1 MTRLRNSSS
10 TTRTS
15 TPKSFHLFPYHL
27 PAIQRQRHM
36 NAHSTVS
43 PDQQTNK
50 QTWTVF
56 RSKMADGTGLII
68 YLSKYLQQQHIY
80 HHYLYSSSRFT
91 YVLKKWHYGNK
102 WRNWEALTKIYFW
115 QIGSCS
121 NYTLK
126 ALKTII
132 EICSCNGSFS
142 FDLILKSAPLH
153 ILLKSRVYSSRNLNI

>member
-1 MTRLRNSSS
+1 MPSACHTTASSHQCPLDCLS
-10 TTRTS
+10 RS
-15 TPKSFHLFPYHL
+15 
-27 PAIQRQRHM
+27 
-36 NAHSTVS
+36 
-43 PDQQTNK
+43 TNK
-50 QTWTVF
+50 QTNMNRFQKQNGRWHGPYYL
-56 RSKMADGTGLII
+56 SI
-68 YLSKYLQQQHIY
+68 YLQQQQQHIY

-142 FDLILKSAPLH
+142 FDLILKRAPLH
-153 ILLKSRVYSSRNLNI
+153 ILLKSKSID

>member
-50 QTWTVF
+50 QTNMNRFQKQNGRWH
-56 RSKMADGTGLII
+56 GPY
-68 YLSKYLQQQHIY
+68 YLSIYLQQQHIY
-80 HHYLYSSSRFT
+80 HHYLSSSSRFT

-102 WRNWEALTKIYFW
+102 WRNWEALTKNIFLTNWKLFKLY
-115 QIGSCS
+115 S
-121 NYTLK
+121 K

-132 EICSCNGSFS
+132 EIFTCNATRVS
-142 FDLILKSAPLH
+142 IL
-153 ILLKSRVYSSRNLNI
+153 

>member
-43 PDQQTNK
+43 PDQQTNMNRFQK
-50 QTWTVF
+50 QNGRWH
-56 RSKMADGTGLII
+56 GLY
-68 YLSKYLQQQHIY
+68 YLSIYLQQQHIY

-132 EICSCNGSFS
+132 EICTCNSSFS
-142 FDLILKSAPLH
+142 FDLILKRAPLH
-153 ILLKSRVYSSRNLNI
+153 ILLKSKSIN